1 MAPFLG
7 FVLVTHQQPEQIAF
21 VCHKL
26 SSMFDNPPIA
36 IHHDYSKSP
45 LALTT
50 LPPQVKLVE
59 NWIPTSWGTLSI
71 VKAFLAALKLLHAT
85 SAPEWTISLSAADYP
100 IQTAE
105 TILQNLCNTKADAFL
120 DYREIT
126 KKSSHS
132 PDPQVQPNNY
142 NRPAWLISARERYVS
157 LSVVPYAI
165 RKHIGYKDRCIYVDG
180 SLTTRF
186 FTPFHH
192 GYLPY
197 GGDTWLTANRRAAL
211 ALLAEDET
219 SRRLMRHYERRA
231 IPDES
236 YYHTLLL
243 NRTDLAIEND
253 NRRYT
258 IWKEGAAH
266 PSQID
271 FGDIPDMVA
280 SNAQFARKFPF
291 NPELYA
297 AVDAGVA
304 RHNLGLSVAR
314 LQATRETQS

>member
-1 MAPFLG
+1 MPPFLG

-21 VCHKL
+21 LCHKL

-45 LALTT
+45 LAPAT
-50 LPPQVKLVE
+50 LPPHVKIVE

-105 TILQNLCNTKADAFL
+105 TIVQDLRNTKADAFL
-120 DYREIT
+120 DYREIS
-126 KKSSHS
+126 KKGSRPSDS
-132 PDPQVQPNNY
+132 QVHANNY
-142 NRPAWLISARERYVS
+142 NRPAWLTSARERYVS
-157 LSVVPYAI
+157 LSIVPYAI

-219 SRRLMRHYERRA
+219 SRHLMRHYERRA

-243 NRTDLAIEND
+243 NRPDLRIEND
-253 NRRYT
+253 NHRYT
-258 IWKEGAAH
+258 IWNEGAAH

-271 FGDIPDMVA
+271 YGDIPKMAA
-280 SNAQFARKFPF
+280 SNAHFARKFPF
-291 NPELYA
+291 NPDLYA
-297 AVDAGVA
+297 AVDSQVA
-304 RHNLGLSVAR
+304 KHSSTIRDIR
-314 LQATRETQS
+314 LQDMQ

>member
-1 MAPFLG
+1 MNTEDKVSPFLG

-21 VCHKL
+21 LCRKL

-36 IHHDYSKSP
+36 IHHDYSKCQ
-45 LALTT
+45 LAPAT

-105 TILQNLCNTKADAFL
+105 TILRDLRETKADAFL
-120 DYREIT
+120 DYRAIT
-126 KKSSHS
+126 KINTQS
-132 PDPQVQPNNY
+132 PGANIHANNY
-142 NRPAWLISARERYVS
+142 DRPAWMISARERYVS
-157 LSVVPYAI
+157 FSVVPYAI
-165 RKHIGYKDRCIYVDG
+165 RKYIGYKDRCIYVDG
-180 SLTTRF
+180 PLTTRF
-186 FTPFHH
+186 FTPFHQR
-192 GYLPY
+192 YLPY
-197 GGDTWLTANRRAAL
+197 GGDTWITVNRRAAL

-219 SRRLMRHYERRA
+219 SRRLMRHYRRRA

-243 NRTDLAIEND
+243 NRPDLTIEND

-266 PSQID
+266 PSQIGH
-271 FGDIPDMVA
+271 GDIPKMLA

-291 NPELYA
+291 EPKLYA
-297 AVDAGVA
+297 SVDAQVA
-304 RHNLGLSVAR
+304 NHRFTPL
-314 LQATRETQS
+314 

>member
-1 MAPFLG
+1 
-7 FVLVTHQQPEQIAF
+7 
-21 VCHKL
+21 
-26 SSMFDNPPIA
+26 MFGNPPIA

-71 VKAFLAALKLLHAT
+71 VRAFLAALKLLHAT

-105 TILQNLCNTKADAFL
+105 AILQDLRNTKADAFL

-126 KKSSHS
+126 KRAVQTS
-132 PDPQVQPNNY
+132 DPRVYANNY
-142 NRPAWLISARERYVS
+142 DRPAWLISARQRYVS

-180 SLTTRF
+180 SLTSRF
-186 FTPFHH
+186 FSPFHH

-211 ALLAEDET
+211 VLLADDET

-243 NRTDLAIEND
+243 NQPGLAVEND

-271 FGDIPDMVA
+271 FADIPDMVA

-304 RHNLGLSVAR
+304 KLGFTLRDASVEEEPGINHR
-314 LQATRETQS
+314 F

>member
-1 MAPFLG
+1 MPPFLG

-21 VCHKL
+21 LCHKL

-36 IHHDYSKSP
+36 IHHDYSKSHLSP
-45 LALTT
+45 AT
-50 LPPQVKLVE
+50 LPPHVKLVE

-71 VKAFLAALKLLHAT
+71 VRAFLAALRLLHAT
-85 SAPEWTISLSAADYP
+85 SAPQWTISLSAADYP
-100 IQTAE
+100 IQTAD
-105 TILQNLCNTKADAFL
+105 TILQDLRHTKADAFL
-120 DYREIT
+120 DYREIA
-126 KKSSHS
+126 KKGPQTS
-132 PDPQVQPNNY
+132 DPHVLANNY

-165 RKHIGYKDRCIYVDG
+165 RKHIGYKDRCIYVDASWTT
-180 SLTTRF
+180 SL

-243 NRTDLAIEND
+243 NRPDLAIEND
-253 NRRYT
+253 NRRYA

-271 FGDIPDMVA
+271 FGDIANMVA
-280 SNAQFARKFPF
+280 SKAQFARKFPF

-297 AVDAGVA
+297 TVDAEVA
-304 RHNLGLSVAR
+304 KQDSAPRDAR
-314 LQATRETQS
+314 LQEIPGMRP